1 MKFEDLKVGMEV
13 LVLQYGK
20 RSDLANASVQA
31 ATVLST
37 ERWWPSLNGFDKKT
51 VVVDPATGRPLTV
64 YGWPHEQG
72 TMVPV
77 LMRPGRFTEGGA
89 SLVKLRRILGPAETW
104 QPKIDAA
111 RREQGTARSERWT
124 VAEQLTERCIELE
137 QQITSAGIAASVR
150 SGGGVGVS
158 IVLDDLATAERVVNL
173 LTTAGGCSEA
183 LAAEARS
190 ALAHYHTTG
199 EMGEFLTAQKRYNDE
214 EARLRRAL
222 YELTGEHYEPS
233 ERQGQ

>member
-13 LVLQYGK
+13 LVMHYGK

-89 SLVKLRRILGPAETW
+89 SLVKLGRILGPVETW

-111 RREQGTARSERWT
+111 RREQDTARSERLT
-124 VAEQLTERCIELE
+124 VMEQLADRCVGLE
-137 QQITSAGIAASVR
+137 QRVQSVGAVVSVR
-150 SGGGVGVS
+150 PLGDRVS
-158 IVLDDLATAERVVNL
+158 IVCDPVTMERLVDLLEAASIP
-173 LTTAGGCSEA
+173 GEA
-183 LAAEARS
+183 LATEMHA
-190 ALAHYHTTG
+190 ALDRYHATG
-199 EMGEFLTAQKRYNDE
+199 EMGEFLVAQKRYNDE
-214 EARLRRAL
+214 ERRLQRAL
-222 YELTGEHYEPS
+222 YELTGEHYQPTS
-233 ERQGQ
+233 GRHC